1 MVTLRENQEKN
12 DLTYQ
17 DFRGV
22 PAVQPIRPKEPGTKM
37 EKV

>member
-1 MVTLRENQEKN
+1 MGRPSNN
-12 DLTYQ
+12 DVIYQ